1 MKSFFTSLY
10 FKIGSIIV
18 IAELI
23 ILSTIGYIYIV
34 RFHEQIDQRAI
45 DRLQIPTKVAGDFIV
60 RLLTL
65 EGVESLE
72 TLIDERIADAA
83 VIDPQGK
90 VIFSSD
96 VTIPYGLNYQELAGI
111 NLDWFN
117 FNEPMPLVTRVDGYL
132 VNVSPEFDAANNLS
146 RFIYIKASTT
156 QAEAQKASVVTLV
169 LSGTLATIFVTFL
182 VIYIAFY
189 FNVFRRIVEIQNVL
203 RLIGQGDLG
212 VRIPNIH
219 SQDEIGAVQ
228 RMVNSMAARRQEAE
242 QAILELNESLE
253 TRVNARTRD
262 LKAATDVSRQVTTVL
277 NMDELLPSI
286 VKLTKNT
293 FGFYHVS
300 IFLYD
305 ETSKTI
311 HLAAGSGAVGKEML
325 QESKQFALDDVLGIV
340 PTAARSRQAVIVQ
353 NVTLSETYFPNPL
366 LPKTQ
371 SEAALPMLFG
381 NRLIGVLDLQ
391 STEVNGFADE
401 VLAVLQSLTD
411 QLSVAVRNAQLFE
424 LTATAQHE
432 AERANQVKS
441 AFLASMS
448 HELRTPMNAIINFS
462 KFLKKGIP
470 GPINE
475 EQEYLITGI
484 SESGEHL
491 LNLINDV
498 LDMSKIE
505 SGSLKLYIDPDIDLL
520 DIINSAIRTVEPLL
534 VDKPVQLL
542 RDIPEVLPLL
552 DGDRKRLLQIF
563 LNILSNACRFT
574 SKGYIKIKVEIQMES
589 SCVVLSV
596 EDTGAGIAVEDIDQV
611 FTAFAQTESGLR
623 QGGGT
628 GLGMPIAKKLVEAHE
643 GKIWFESE
651 PGVGTTFFVQLPLQT
666 ELALLKGGTND

>member
-18 IAELI
+18 IAELM
-23 ILSTIGYIYIV
+23 ILSTVSYIYIV

-65 EGVESLE
+65 EGIESLE
-72 TLIDERIADAA
+72 ALIDEEIADAT
-83 VIDPQGK
+83 VIDPHGK

-96 VTIPYGLNYQELAGI
+96 VSVPYGLDYQELAGI
-111 NLDWFN
+111 NPDWFN
-117 FNEPMPLVTRVDGYL
+117 FNEPVPIVTRVGGYL
-132 VNVSPEFDAANNLS
+132 VNISPEFDAANNLS
-146 RFIYIKASTT
+146 RFIYIKASTS

-169 LSGTLATIFVTFL
+169 MSGTLATIFVTFL
-182 VIYIAFY
+182 IIYIAFY
-189 FNVFRRIVEIQNVL
+189 FNIFRRIVEIQNVL

-212 VRIPNIH
+212 VRIPNIR

-228 RMVNSMAARRQEAE
+228 RMVNSMASRRQEAE
-242 QAILELNESLE
+242 QAILELNENLE
-253 TRVNARTRD
+253 ARVNARTRD
-262 LKAATDVSRQVTTVL
+262 LKAATDVSQQVTTVL
-277 NMDELLPSI
+277 NMNELLPSI
-286 VKLTKNT
+286 VELTKNT

-305 ETSKTI
+305 EASEAI
-311 HLAAGSGAVGKEML
+311 HLAAGSGSVGQEML
-325 QESKQFALDDVLGIV
+325 QESKQFSIDDNLGIV
-340 PTAARSRQAVIVQ
+340 PTAARSREAVIVQ
-353 NVTLSETYFPNPL
+353 NVTQSETHRSNPL

-371 SEAALPMLFG
+371 SETAIPMLFG
-381 NRLIGVLDLQ
+381 NQLIGVLDLQ
-391 STEVNGFADE
+391 SAEVNGFSDE
-401 VLAVLQSLTD
+401 VLPVLQSLTN
-411 QLSVAVRNAQLFE
+411 QLAVAVRNAQLFE
-424 LTATAQHE
+424 LTAAAQQE
-432 AERANQVKS
+432 AERANHVKS

-470 GPINE
+470 GPINA
-475 EQEYLITGI
+475 EQEYLVTGI
-484 SESGEHL
+484 GDSGEHL

-505 SGSLKLYIDPDIDLL
+505 SGSLKLYVEPDIDLL
-520 DIINSAIRTVEPLL
+520 DIINNAIRYVEPLL
-534 VDKPVQLL
+534 ADKPVQLW

-563 LNILSNACRFT
+563 LNILSNACKFT
-574 SKGYIKIKVEIQMES
+574 SKGSIKIKAEVQMEAA
-589 SCVVLSV
+589 CVVVSV
-596 EDTGAGIAVEDIDQV
+596 EDTGAGIAVKDIDQV
-611 FTAFAQTESGLR
+611 FTAFAQTDSGLR

-628 GLGMPIAKKLVEAHE
+628 GLGMPIAKKLVEVHN

-651 PGVGTTFFVQLPLQT
+651 LGVGTTFFVQLPLQS
-666 ELALLKGGTND
+666 ELALLEGESND

>member
-23 ILSTIGYIYIV
+23 ILSSVGYIYV
-34 RFHEQIDQRAI
+34 SRFHEQIDQRAT

-72 TLIDERIADAA
+72 ALIDEHIADAA
-83 VIDPQGK
+83 VIDSQGK
-90 VIFSSD
+90 VIFASD
-96 VTIPYGLNYQELAGI
+96 VTIPYGLDYQELAGI
-111 NLDWFN
+111 NPDWFN
-117 FNEPMPLVTRVDGYL
+117 FNEPMPIVTRVDGYL
-132 VNVSPEFDAANNLS
+132 VNISPEFDAANNLS

-156 QAEAQKASVVTLV
+156 QAEAQKAGVVTLV

-189 FNVFRRIVEIQNVL
+189 FNIFRRIVEIQNVL
-203 RLIGQGDLG
+203 RALG
-212 VRIPNIH
+212 EGELGARIPNIR

-228 RMVNSMAARRQEAE
+228 RMVNVMAARRQEAE

-253 TRVNARTRD
+253 ARVNARTRD

-286 VKLTKNT
+286 VELTKNT

-305 ETSKTI
+305 ETSRMLL
-311 HLAAGSGAVGKEML
+311 LAAGSGSVGKEML
-325 QESKQFALDDVLGIV
+325 KESKQFSIDDNLGIV
-340 PTAARSRQAVIVQ
+340 PTAARSREAVIIQ
-353 NVTLSETYFPNPL
+353 NVTQFETYRPNLL

-371 SEAALPMLFG
+371 SETSIPMLFG

-391 STEVNGFADE
+391 STEVNGFSDE
-401 VLAVLQSLTD
+401 VLPVLQSLTN
-411 QLSVAVRNAQLFE
+411 QLAVAVRNAQLFE
-424 LTATAQHE
+424 LTATAQQE

-484 SESGEHL
+484 GDSGEHL

-505 SGSLKLYIDPDIDLL
+505 SGSLKLYIEPDIDLL
-520 DIINSAIRTVEPLL
+520 DIINSAIRYVEPVLT
-534 VDKPVQLL
+534 DKPVQLQ
-542 RDIPEVLPLL
+542 RDMPEVLPLL

-563 LNILSNACRFT
+563 LNILSNACKFT
-574 SKGYIKIKVEIQMES
+574 SKGHIKIKAEVQMEA

-596 EDTGAGIAVEDIDQV
+596 EDTGAGIAAEDVDQV
-611 FTAFAQTESGLR
+611 FTAFAQTDSGLR

-628 GLGMPIAKKLVEAHE
+628 GLGMPIAKKLVEAHD
-643 GKIWFESE
+643 GKLWFESE
-651 PGVGTTFFVQLPLQT
+651 PGVGTTFFIQFPLQA
-666 ELALLKGGTND
+666 ELALLKGGSND